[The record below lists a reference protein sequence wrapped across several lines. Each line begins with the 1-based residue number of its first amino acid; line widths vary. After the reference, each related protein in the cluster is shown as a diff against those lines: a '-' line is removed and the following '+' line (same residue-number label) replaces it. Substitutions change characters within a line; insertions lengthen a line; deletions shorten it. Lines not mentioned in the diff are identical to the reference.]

1 MTAVFRLGVDC
12 TVKDRQKRPSKK
24 MALKRLNRYGGRA
37 LFHGL
42 PTCYPLYITSEDVG
56 KSNEKVACEL
66 SSADELPLAEF
77 MFREDDPGDQMG
89 DFAFLLCLARKASG
103 CPNQSRGRI
112 LTSTS
117 CKRQGGGLR
126 TSKLNAR
133 MR

>member
-1 MTAVFRLGVDC
+1 MTGMFRLGVDC

-77 MFREDDPGDQMG
+77 MFSGTLKDDPGDQMG
-89 DFAFLLCLARKASG
+89 DSAFLLCLARKV
-103 CPNQSRGRI
+103 
-112 LTSTS
+112 
-117 CKRQGGGLR
+117 
-126 TSKLNAR
+126 
-133 MR
+133 